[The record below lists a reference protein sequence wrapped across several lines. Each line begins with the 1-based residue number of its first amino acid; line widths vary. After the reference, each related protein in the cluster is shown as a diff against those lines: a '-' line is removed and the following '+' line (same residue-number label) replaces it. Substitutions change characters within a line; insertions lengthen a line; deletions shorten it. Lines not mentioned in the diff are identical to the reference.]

1 MLVALIFPTAPITA
15 ARTLVTLLLVRRA
28 LWLPMLI
35 ILPAV
40 PALPRL
46 RYAVVLAALITTP
59 FMTLIAAPVMALLY
73 ATVVVVVTRL
83 WCRQVATLVM
93 ATIIVTALRVT
104 VVTIVMPR
112 GDIHR
117 VALHPIVAVR
127 IIVAVIARVTV
138 TVAIHRTTG

>member
-1 MLVALIFPTAPITA
+1 
-15 ARTLVTLLLVRRA
+15 
-28 LWLPMLI
+28 MLI

-40 PALPRL
+40 PALARL

-59 FMTLIAAPVMALLY
+59 LMTLIAAPVMAPLY
-73 ATVVVVVTRL
+73 AMVVVVVTRL
-83 WCRQVATLVM
+83 RCRQVAALVM
-93 ATIIVTALRVT
+93 LTIIVTALLVT
-104 VVTIVMPR
+104 GVPVVMPR

-138 TVAIHRTTG
+138 TVAVHRTTG